1 VYIGAM
7 LEEVPKEGEGL
18 KIMGSA
24 MMAHAATKE
33 EVLEVIK
40 QDIYFKSNVWNL
52 DKVRL
57 HISVLKWAVVL
68 ISHADPNLSSEY
80 GNSTGNA
87 LG

>member
-1 VYIGAM
+1 MHIGAM

-18 KIMGSA
+18 KILGSA

-33 EVLEVIK
+33 EILEAIK

-57 HISVLKWAVVL
+57 HMSTSKWEFYVDMLGRLKS
-68 ISHADPNLSSEY
+68 IQ
-80 GNSTGNA
+80 
-87 LG
+87 

>member
-57 HISVLKWAVVL
+57 LYLYLRNRVNIDRSCRSK
-68 ISHADPNLSSEY
+68 
-80 GNSTGNA
+80 STQ
-87 LG
+87 

>member
-1 VYIGAM
+1 M

-33 EVLEVIK
+33 EVLEAIK
-40 QDIYFKSNVWNL
+40 QDIYFKTNVWNL

-57 HISVLKWAVVL
+57 HMYFKKWTVML
-68 ISHADPNLSSEY
+68 TRYADPDLSSEC
-80 GNSTGNA
+80 GTCPEIA
-87 LG
+87 LS

>member
-1 VYIGAM
+1 MHIGAM

-18 KIMGSA
+18 KIIGSA

-33 EVLEVIK
+33 EVLEAIK

-57 HISVLKWAVVL
+57 HMSTSKWEFYVDMLSRLKS
-68 ISHADPNLSSEY
+68 IQ
-80 GNSTGNA
+80 
-87 LG
+87 

>member
-1 VYIGAM
+1 MLHIGAM

-33 EVLEVIK
+33 EVLEAIK
-40 QDIYFKSNVWNL
+40 QDIYFKTNVWNL

-57 HISVLKWAVVL
+57 HIYPKRWTVIL
-68 ISHADPNLSSEY
+68 IRYADPDLSSE
-80 GNSTGNA
+80 
-87 LG
+87 

>member
-1 VYIGAM
+1 M

-40 QDIYFKSNVWNL
+40 QDIYFKANVWNL

-57 HISVLKWAVVL
+57 HLSTSKWNFML
-68 ISHADPNLSSEY
+68 MCHADPNLSSEY
-80 GNSTGNA
+80 GTSRGNA
-87 LG
+87 IS

>member
-1 VYIGAM
+1 M

-18 KIMGSA
+18 KIIGSA

-52 DKVRL
+52 EKVGL
-57 HISVLKWAVVL
+57 HIF
-68 ISHADPNLSSEY
+68 ISKLESMLTCHADSNLSSEY
-80 GNSTGNA
+80 GTPPENVIS
-87 LG
+87 